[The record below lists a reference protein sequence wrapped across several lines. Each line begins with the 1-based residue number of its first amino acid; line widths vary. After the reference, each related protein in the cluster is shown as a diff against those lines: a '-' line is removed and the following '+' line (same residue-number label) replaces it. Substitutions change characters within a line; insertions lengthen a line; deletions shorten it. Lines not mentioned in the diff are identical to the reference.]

1 MGLIAKTILGL
12 AIAGA
17 FASWIVGAVYFA
29 RSLASMN
36 AAAGPSRW
44 MAVAAWPFATKQIK
58 GAAAENAAVV
68 NKAIIVFFLCLT
80 LAVLTISLSTNYNR
94 IAK

>member
-1 MGLIAKTILGL
+1 MGPIATTVFSL

-17 FASWIVGAVYFA
+17 LASWVVGAIYFA
-29 RSLASMN
+29 RAIAAMN
-36 AAAGPSRW
+36 DPSGPSRW
-44 MAVAAWPFATKQIK
+44 AAVVAWPFATKRMK

-68 NKAIIVFFLCLT
+68 NKAIVAFLICLT